1 MATSR
6 VFYGWWVTLA
16 FAVMVFI
23 STGIRFAVGPFLK
36 PMVADLD
43 LDRASFSLVVSLSLF
58 LYGALQP
65 FIGRIVDRLGA
76 RLLMVAGTLL
86 LGAALA
92 SLSLVTRLWHLY
104 VLYGVL
110 AAAGLASTSHVVATA
125 VVSRWFSRRR
135 ATALASLGGASMAGM
150 SLLVP
155 VAMWLVINV
164 GWRTAYVLMG
174 IAVVVFMVPLALWV
188 IRESPESMGLTPDG
202 LPREAAAPG
211 VSVVERTD
219 VAEAVQNRSFWQL
232 SGGMFTCGFSMSLL
246 SAHGVPMLTDHGYPP
261 MLASWALGILGG
273 SSFVF
278 AMVVGTLSDRFGRRP
293 VLAWLYFSRAGVL
306 AALFT
311 IRDWPVALLAIALL
325 GGVSMA
331 GSLAMSSALA
341 ADIFGRFSMG
351 AVFGTMFLVHQAG
364 AASGSWLVGVLFETT
379 GGFGAAFSVA
389 CTILIVASIV
399 SLTIDERPRTVATL
413 QPVAGGS

>member
-1 MATSR
+1 MATR

-155 VAMWLVINV
+155 VAMWLVIHV

-364 AASGSWLVGVLFETT
+364 AASGSWLGGVLFETT
-379 GGFGAAFSVA
+379 GGYGAAFSVA